1 MPTRCARRWRRLHEE
16 MVEHAERAEVQAFFD
31 ANARF
36 HQVFV
41 EASGNRKL
49 EEFYRLLLGQ
59 MGRYLARS
67 LALRGTVERSV
78 SEHLA
83 ILEAVEAG
91 HAERA
96 ARLLAE
102 HIEVPQRE
110 LAGAT
115 ELFSDEDANGEVAR
129 PGRVEETSQAVT
141 RRES

>member
-1 MPTRCARRWRRLHEE
+1 VH
-16 MVEHAERAEVQAFFD
+16 AFFE

-49 EEFYRLLLGQ
+49 EEFYRLLIGQ

-91 HAERA
+91 DAELA
-96 ARLLAE
+96 ARLLAD

-110 LAGAT
+110 LDGAA
-115 ELFSDEDANGEVAR
+115 ELFMEPEQDADGADPSR
-129 PGRVEETSQAVT
+129 AEETTAT
-141 RRES
+141 RREL